1 MKKKHLLAGGILL
14 AALLVGGVS
23 CTKDSGTPDGGTTEK
38 PSQPSTPE
46 TPVYPE
52 DPWHFDEDKAETLVF
67 TKAEAQYIGDDIG
80 AGESDHWIVTLY
92 DAESNEL
99 ALELNGA
106 FNSAQKADLSLLY
119 SDYTAPQSS
128 SDYSAGTFSIGSA
141 DYVNSPDGNVNVPT
155 GTYYKFTSDGSEK
168 VDYLFVG
175 SLKVSSE
182 GISGLLSGDMFRK
195 RHFTFEGGIDIVP
208 VKIYRFPNSTIDSDL
223 EFTASTFNH
232 VEIEDVTAEKYAFKA
247 DKMRAFQLRAYNG
260 DISMTKVR
268 YDWAFSGSGDFL
280 QMVLFVSPEASEIPE
295 GTYGPASMSVEGFVD
310 SECFAPFYFRPGTP
324 DVFTSLDG
332 CWYVGVKDGKWG
344 NYARLEGGSVTVSV
358 ADGKRVLKYDFLD
371 CSEPARHVAGSINL

>member
-1 MKKKHLLAGGILL
+1 MKKLHLLYLCTL
-14 AALLVGGVS
+14 FSALLVGGVS
-23 CTKDSGTPDGGTTEK
+23 CTKDSGTPDGGATDK

-46 TPVYPE
+46 TPQ

-80 AGESDHWIVTLY
+80 AGESDHWIVILY
-92 DAESNEL
+92 NADGDEL

-106 FNSAQKADLSLLY
+106 FNSVQKADLSLLY

-141 DYVNSPDGNVNVPT
+141 DYVNSPEGNVNVPT
-155 GTYYKFTSDGSEK
+155 GTYYKFTSDGIEQ

-175 SLKVSSE
+175 SLKVSSG

-195 RHFTFEGGIDIVP
+195 RHFTFEGGIDVVP
-208 VKIYRFPNSTIDSDL
+208 VKIYRFPNSTLDSDL

-247 DKMRAFQLRAYNG
+247 DKMRALQLRAYNG

-295 GTYGPASMSVEGFVD
+295 GTYGPASMSIEGFVD
-310 SECFAPFYFRPGTP
+310 SECFSPFYFRLGTP

-344 NYARLEGGSVTVSV
+344 RYGRLEGGSVTVSV
-358 ADGKRVLKYDFLD
+358 VDGKRVLRYDFLD
-371 CSEPARHVAGSINL
+371 CSDPSHHVSGSLEL

>member
-14 AALLVGGVS
+14 IVLLVGGVS
-23 CTKDSGTPDGGTTEK
+23 CTKDSGTPDGGATDK

-46 TPVYPE
+46 TPQ

-80 AGESDHWIVTLY
+80 AGESDHWIVILY
-92 DAESNEL
+92 NADGDEL
-99 ALELNGA
+99 ALEFNGA
-106 FNSAQKADLSLLY
+106 FNSEQKADLSLLY

-141 DYVNSPDGNVNVPT
+141 DYVNSPEGNVNVPT
-155 GTYYKFTSDGSEK
+155 GTYYKFTSDGIEK

-195 RHFTFEGGIDIVP
+195 RHFIFEGGIDIVP
-208 VKIYRFPNSTIDSDL
+208 VKIYRFPNSTLDSDV
-223 EFTASTFNH
+223 EFTSSVFNH
-232 VEIEDVTAEKYAFKA
+232 VEVTDITSEKYSFKA
-247 DKMRAFQLRAYNG
+247 DKMRALQLRAYNG
-260 DISMTKVR
+260 DISMKKVLSN
-268 YDWAFSGSGDFL
+268 WEFSGSGDFL
-280 QMVLFVSPEASEIPE
+280 QMVLFVSPDSSEIPE
-295 GTYGPASMSVEGFVD
+295 GTYAPASMSPEGWVD

-344 NYARLEGGSVTVSV
+344 RYGRLEGGSVTVSV
-358 ADGKRVLKYDFLD
+358 VDGKRVLKYDFLD
-371 CSEPARHVAGSINL
+371 CSDSAHHVSGSLEL